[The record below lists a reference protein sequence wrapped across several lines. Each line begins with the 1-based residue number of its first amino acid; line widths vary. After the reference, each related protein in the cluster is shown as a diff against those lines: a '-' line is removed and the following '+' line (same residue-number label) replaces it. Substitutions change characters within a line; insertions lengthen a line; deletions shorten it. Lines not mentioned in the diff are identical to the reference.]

1 MMTPDNMCRLSGVV
15 IMRNNRWIMA
25 VGLLSLWVA
34 PSYGDAL
41 RCNNQVVREGDSK
54 AEVLAACGQ
63 PVLKESNCG
72 VGGKNKKGA
81 CRQPPIYSSNGVSW
95 WRLIMANGCNNG
107 VVSVHSEKEYNAPI

>member
-81 CRQPPIYSSNGVSW
+81 CRRVEAWVYQVRRGALTTYLQFERGKLVAIDYGKRVQ
-95 WRLIMANGCNNG
+95 
-107 VVSVHSEKEYNAPI
+107 